1 MKLNVLVAC
10 PVWYNRYYLN
20 TFVTLFSDCTLGVS
34 PAVLDGNIVCI
45 IGSKC
50 TEVDCCV
57 QDDETMMDFNTYLR
71 LDPCEFTLQVGIEKF
86 NFIVPLVDFNF
97 GMFIFSC
104 FNMLRNLCLWSFIF
118 KHLFF
123 FVHYV
128 ENRMYFY
135 YLTDQI

>member
-1 MKLNVLVAC
+1 MCCLIL
-10 PVWYNRYYLN
+10 PVYYQN
-20 TFVTLFSDCTLGVS
+20 TFVTLFSDCTLGIS

-57 QDDETMMDFNTYLR
+57 QDDQTMLDFNTYLR

-97 GMFIFSC
+97 GMFIFSS
-104 FNMLRNLCLWSFIF
+104 FNMLRNLCL
-118 KHLFF
+118 
-123 FVHYV
+123 
-128 ENRMYFY
+128 
-135 YLTDQI
+135 